1 MHTDAERKYTA
12 KAARVRRASRED
24 ETSLLNCIRAPKGKM
39 SAKLTGARRVVE
51 IPYSIM
57 NEDD

>member
-1 MHTDAERKYTA
+1 MQL
-12 KAARVRRASRED
+12 SRED